1 MQVKLT
7 MMVCPERISNV
18 YNYTDVRFILIQYP
32 AGYPVVVLNLAN
44 RVYLH
49 QPSVLT
55 SIGSLDLYEDYVL
68 KDSISTE
75 STGQI

>member
-1 MQVKLT
+1 MFTTSVHSDSSFRKDELAAGRT
-7 MMVCPERISNV
+7 LIS
-18 YNYTDVRFILIQYP
+18 I
-32 AGYPVVVLNLAN
+32 VVLNLAN
-44 RVYLH
+44 RVYLC

-68 KDSISTE
+68 KYSISTE

>member
-1 MQVKLT
+1 MFTTSVHSDSAFRKDELAAGRT
-7 MMVCPERISNV
+7 LIS
-18 YNYTDVRFILIQYP
+18 I
-32 AGYPVVVLNLAN
+32 VVLNLAN
-44 RVYLH
+44 SVYLQLH

-68 KDSISTE
+68 KYSISTE

>member
-1 MQVKLT
+1 MFTTSVHSDSAFRKDELAAGRT
-7 MMVCPERISNV
+7 LIS
-18 YNYTDVRFILIQYP
+18 II
-32 AGYPVVVLNLAN
+32 VLNLAN

-68 KDSISTE
+68 KYSISTE
-75 STGQI
+75 STDQI

>member
-1 MQVKLT
+1 M
-7 MMVCPERISNV
+7 S
-18 YNYTDVRFILIQYP
+18 
-32 AGYPVVVLNLAN
+32 YPVVVAN
-44 RVYLH
+44 RIYLH

-68 KDSISTE
+68 KDSISAE

>member
-1 MQVKLT
+1 MFTTSQTSVHSDSAFRKDELAAGRT
-7 MMVCPERISNV
+7 LISIA
-18 YNYTDVRFILIQYP
+18 RSI
-32 AGYPVVVLNLAN
+32 VVLNLAN

-49 QPSVLT
+49 QPSVFT

-68 KDSISTE
+68 KYSISTE

>member
-1 MQVKLT
+1 MFTTSQTSVHSDSTFRKHELAGRT
-7 MMVCPERISNV
+7 NV
-18 YNYTDVRFILIQYP
+18 DIK
-32 AGYPVVVLNLAN
+32 YPVVVLNLAN

-55 SIGSLDLYEDYVL
+55 SIRSLDLYKDYVL
-68 KDSISTE
+68 KDSISTK

>member
-1 MQVKLT
+1 MFTTSQTSVHSDSAFRKHDEE
-7 MMVCPERISNV
+7 ERSC
-18 YNYTDVRFILIQYP
+18 
-32 AGYPVVVLNLAN
+32 PVVVLNLAN

-68 KDSISTE
+68 IDSISTE
-75 STGQI
+75 STGEI

>member
-1 MQVKLT
+1 MFTTSQTSVHSDSAFRKDELAAGRT
-7 MMVCPERISNV
+7 LIS
-18 YNYTDVRFILIQYP
+18 I
-32 AGYPVVVLNLAN
+32 VVLNLAN
-44 RVYLH
+44 SH

-68 KDSISTE
+68 KYSISTE